1 MKLTGIKNLALIALL
16 GLFSSTALA
25 QSSAKAIAD
34 IVASVNHFPSD
45 AQKMTLNEIAND
57 AANSNAI
64 RVIAKAVHDMQ
75 HAVAAAD
82 KTVLE
87 GIAADSSASAAER
100 TLAEIVCSNITR
112 SNSHKGGNGRPIIT
126 IKSPVPA
133 VLRSDTA
140 RPAKWLRERTA
151 DGNVNS

>member
-1 MKLTGIKNLALIALL
+1 
-16 GLFSSTALA
+16 
-25 QSSAKAIAD
+25 
-34 IVASVNHFPSD
+34 
-45 AQKMTLNEIAND
+45 MTLNEIAND

-100 TLAEIVCSNITR
+100 TLAEIVAGFNHMANDASKAR
-112 SNSHKGGNGRPIIT
+112 LA
-126 IKSPVPA
+126 A
-133 VLRSDTA
+133 VQ
-140 RPAKWLRERTA
+140 
-151 DGNVNS
+151 